1 MDETRQEILK
11 DLEFP
16 LGTIQ
21 ILRKHWTGWVGSKNY
36 HFCLLSVHRG
46 PVGGSEKVQ
55 ESEICMVPYS
65 DKE

>member
-21 ILRKHWTGWVGSKNY
+21 ILRNHWTGWVGSKNG
-36 HFCLLSVHRG
+36 HFCLLSVNRG
-46 PVGGSEKVQ
+46 WVGLKKSNLGKSLGTLRL
-55 ESEICMVPYS
+55 
-65 DKE
+65 